1 MKILLAYPEFPK
13 TYWGFQD
20 SLPFVAKKTSL
31 PPLGLLT
38 VAALLPSNWE
48 IRLVDLNVRKLRD
61 SDIRWADVVLAGGM
75 LIQTPSLHEI
85 VARSHALGRQV
96 VVGGP
101 APTTDPDEFG
111 DADCCFMGEAEGKIG
126 PLVAALERGGA
137 LPRRFPAD
145 PTGYPAMSTVPVP
158 RFDLL
163 DWRKYASMSIQYSRG
178 CPFSCEFCDIIEIFG
193 RVPRVKSPAQVKAEL
208 QALLATGY
216 KGSVF
221 FVDDNFIGNKKA
233 VREFLPELLAWQT
246 AHRYPFEFYTEASVN
261 LADDDALIQAMVQAH
276 FTSVFLGIETP
287 SVEAL
292 KLTGKRQNAAVDLV
306 QAVDHLTRSG
316 LEVMGGFI
324 VGFDSDDPT
333 IFEAQRRFIAS
344 IPVPLAMVGLL
355 MALPG
360 TALWRRL
367 EREGRI
373 RETATGDQF
382 GRPNFVPA
390 MDERKL
396 LEGYHTLLG
405 EIYRP
410 DSYYARCEAFLSRWP
425 RPAINRLPSLD
436 ELKAFA
442 RAIVGIGIASPRR
455 WHFWRL
461 VASSARKAPHALSL
475 AVTLAIFGEHLIRYT
490 EKTVRPRVQAAI
502 AGLPPASAQAHDRAL
517 AG

>member
-1 MKILLAYPEFPK
+1 MKILLAYPQFPK

-20 SLPFVAKKTSL
+20 SIPYVAKKTSL

-38 VAALLPSNWE
+38 VAALLPAHWDV
-48 IRLVDLNVRKLRD
+48 RLVDLNVRQLRD
-61 SDIRWADVVLAGGM
+61 SDIRWADVIFAGGM
-75 LIQTPSLHEI
+75 LIQAPSLHEI

-111 DADCCFMGEAEGKIG
+111 DADCCFIGEAEGKIG
-126 PLVAALERGGA
+126 PLVSALERGGD
-137 LPRRFPAD
+137 LPRRLSAPS
-145 PTGYPAMSTVPVP
+145 TGYPEMAQVPVP

-178 CPFSCEFCDIIEIFG
+178 CPFSCEFCDIIEMFG
-193 RVPRVKSPAQVKAEL
+193 RVPRVKAPGQILAEL
-208 QALLATGY
+208 DALRATGY

-233 VREFLPELLAWQT
+233 VREFLPELLTWQIE
-246 AHRYPFEFYTEASVN
+246 HGYPFEFYTEASVN

-324 VGFDSDDPT
+324 VGFDTDDPA
-333 IFEAQRRFIAS
+333 IFEAQRRFISS

-367 EREGRI
+367 EREKRI
-373 RETATGDQF
+373 RGTASGDQF

-390 MDERKL
+390 MDERLL
-396 LEGYHTLLG
+396 LEGYHELLG
-405 EIYRP
+405 DVYHP

-425 RPAINRLPSLD
+425 RPAVERLPSRE

-442 RAIVGIGIASPRR
+442 RAIVGIGIVSPRR
-455 WHFWRL
+455 WHFWKL
-461 VASSARKAPHALSL
+461 LSHSTRKAPHALSL

-490 EKTVRPRVQAAI
+490 ERTVRPRVQAAI
-502 AGLPPASAQAHDRAL
+502 ASLPSAPTPGRGRAVAH
-517 AG
+517 